1 MLVQIS
7 DMHCRKTQIHLS
19 LMSHQCF
26 KVKVI
31 QLFSS
36 ISRTAKYCDFKWKSV
51 TNLTY
56 VYQNTNLRITIYF
69 PFWCLFRYHQLLNI
83 DIDDV
88 DEKSSLPPPFA
99 NVKIADGMI
108 WRIWSRILGFLRR
121 LTGNQLHYIMPI
133 LVLILSV
140 GLQVSFHDRITT
152 ITNIFKHKR
161 PMKLMAAVLFDFR
174 SCSAPSCGTT
184 SSTITT
190 YSSTPTRSPQR
201 SASNWHR
208 I

>member
-36 ISRTAKYCDFKWKSV
+36 ISRTAKYCDLKWYLAMYFKWKSV

-56 VYQNTNLRITIYF
+56 VYHKTNLRITIYF
-69 PFWCLFRYHQLLNI
+69 TFWCRFRYHQLLNI

-140 GLQVSFHDRITT
+140 GLQVSFSWSNYNR
-152 ITNIFKHKR
+152 N
-161 PMKLMAAVLFDFR
+161 
-174 SCSAPSCGTT
+174 
-184 SSTITT
+184 
-190 YSSTPTRSPQR
+190 QR
-201 SASNWHR
+201 F
-208 I
+208 